1 MRALDIKLL
10 RDLRRIWAQSLAIAL
25 VLGCGVMV
33 LVLAQGAERALSE
46 TRDAYYDRNR
56 FAEVFAGATR
66 APTALRDEI
75 SRIEGVAQVDTRIA
89 FDVVLD
95 LPGMAE
101 PAMARVLSLPRSGPP
116 VLNLPHLQSGR
127 MPDPLR
133 PDEVAL
139 SENFALANGLGP
151 GDSFRAL
158 LNGQIRDLAVTGLM
172 LSPEFIYL
180 IGPGTMMPDDRRYGL
195 IWISEDAAAA
205 ATDLDGAFNEVSVRL
220 TRTALEDRV
229 IEALDL
235 ILAPYGGT
243 GAYGRDRQT
252 SHSFLQSELD
262 QLTAMALILPP
273 IFLIVSAFLV
283 NMVLGR
289 LIALERR
296 QIGLLKALG
305 YSVPEI
311 AAHYLKMSLGI
322 AVLGVLLGWGA
333 GLWLGGQ
340 MTALYADFYRFPYLI
355 YAPGG
360 WAFVLSGVLGLIT
373 VLLGALRAVRGSL
386 RLSPAVAMAPPAPP
400 LFRRGWLDALG
411 RRGRLRQTT
420 MMILRSVTRWPG
432 RAAVTVFGVA
442 ASVSVLIASLFSF
455 DAMGAMVDEVFYQT
469 NRQQVTLSL
478 FQPRPLS
485 AIWTAYSLPGVRRV
499 EGAFAVPVRLV
510 AGPRSRLVS
519 LEARGRDATL
529 VRLFDSTGQ
538 PVSPPTQGLT
548 LPESLAEDLSVG
560 LGDSVEVEFLAPPRE
575 TAITRVSAVF
585 RQSLGQTA
593 FMSDEALFALMRQSP
608 QVNQLNLLVDD
619 TELAALYQA
628 VKQAPAV
635 SGVTLWSDVRR
646 QFDETMDR
654 NLRRMTVIYSILG
667 ILITVGVVYN
677 AARIQLS
684 ERAHDLASLRVL
696 GFTRW
701 EVGYVL
707 VGEVMLLTLVGI
719 PLGWLAGYG
728 FAALVTSGFST
739 DMIQIPLLVSRA
751 TYAWAS
757 VIAAA
762 AALAAALVV
771 RRRLDHIDIVMAL
784 KQRE

>member
-46 TRDAYYDRNR
+46 TRNAYYDRNR

-66 APTALRDEI
+66 APAALRDEI

-95 LPGMAE
+95 LPGMGE

-127 MPDPLR
+127 IPDPLR

-158 LNGQIRDLAVTGLM
+158 LNGQIRDLTVTGLM

-360 WAFVLSGVLGLIT
+360 WAFVLSGVLGMIT
-373 VLLGALRAVRGSL
+373 VLLGALRAVRGSV
-386 RLSPAVAMAPPAPP
+386 RLSSAVAMAPPAPP
-400 LFRRGWLDALG
+400 QFRRGRLDALG
-411 RRGRLRQTT
+411 RRFRLRQTT

-519 LEARGRDATL
+519 LEARGRDAKL
-529 VRLFDSTGQ
+529 VRLFDGTGQ
-538 PVSPPTQGLT
+538 PVSPPAQGLT

-575 TAITRVSAVF
+575 TAVARVSAAF

-593 FMSDEALFALMRQSP
+593 FMSDDALFALMRQSP

-619 TELAALYQA
+619 AELAALYQA

-646 QFDETMDR
+646 QFDETMNR

-707 VGEVMLLTLVGI
+707 VGELMLLTLVGI

>member
-360 WAFVLSGVLGLIT
+360 WAFVLSGVLGMIT

-619 TELAALYQA
+619 AELAALYQA

>member
-1 MRALDIKLL
+1 
-10 RDLRRIWAQSLAIAL
+10 
-25 VLGCGVMV
+25 
-33 LVLAQGAERALSE
+33 
-46 TRDAYYDRNR
+46 
-56 FAEVFAGATR
+56 
-66 APTALRDEI
+66 
-75 SRIEGVAQVDTRIA
+75 
-89 FDVVLD
+89 
-95 LPGMAE
+95 
-101 PAMARVLSLPRSGPP
+101 
-116 VLNLPHLQSGR
+116 
-127 MPDPLR
+127 
-133 PDEVAL
+133 
-139 SENFALANGLGP
+139 
-151 GDSFRAL
+151 
-158 LNGQIRDLAVTGLM
+158 
-172 LSPEFIYL
+172 
-180 IGPGTMMPDDRRYGL
+180 
-195 IWISEDAAAA
+195 
-205 ATDLDGAFNEVSVRL
+205 
-220 TRTALEDRV
+220 
-229 IEALDL
+229 
-235 ILAPYGGT
+235 
-243 GAYGRDRQT
+243 
-252 SHSFLQSELD
+252 
-262 QLTAMALILPP
+262 
-273 IFLIVSAFLV
+273 
-283 NMVLGR
+283 
-289 LIALERR
+289 
-296 QIGLLKALG
+296 
-305 YSVPEI
+305 
-311 AAHYLKMSLGI
+311 
-322 AVLGVLLGWGA
+322 
-333 GLWLGGQ
+333 
-340 MTALYADFYRFPYLI
+340 
-355 YAPGG
+355 
-360 WAFVLSGVLGLIT
+360 

-529 VRLFDSTGQ
+529 VRLFDGTGQ

-560 LGDSVEVEFLAPPRE
+560 LGDSVNVEFLAPPRE

-619 TELAALYQA
+619 AELAALYQA